1 MTVNIAKVQ
10 PQKRNKNRFNLYTE
24 EGFLISLSYETL
36 LKFHIR
42 EGGALEEEE
51 LEQVRAEDTVKYAK
65 EQAMQYVAYAPRSQ
79 RQVEQQLAKKGVD
92 EQSIAGAVE
101 TMKKYG
107 YIDDAAYV
115 QEFVR
120 SYAKR
125 MGAQAIRQ
133 KLMQNGVSGRV
144 VEENLSL
151 SDEAQLETACM
162 ILTKQAKK
170 YQKLGPQKA
179 KQRMYAMLARRG
191 FSGEVIRRAM
201 ARAGE
206 SLDE

>member
-1 MTVNIAKVQ
+1 M
-10 PQKRNKNRFNLYTE
+10 
-24 EGFLISLSYETL
+24 
-36 LKFHIR
+36 
-42 EGGALEEEE
+42 
-51 LEQVRAEDTVKYAK
+51 EQVRAEDTVKYAK

-151 SDEAQLETACM
+151 SDEAQLETACV
-162 ILTKQAKK
+162 ILAKQAKK
-170 YQKLGPQKA
+170 YQKLEPQKA

>member
-1 MTVNIAKVQ
+1 
-10 PQKRNKNRFNLYTE
+10 
-24 EGFLISLSYETL
+24 
-36 LKFHIR
+36 
-42 EGGALEEEE
+42 
-51 LEQVRAEDTVKYAK
+51 
-65 EQAMQYVAYAPRSQ
+65 MQYVAYAPRSQ

-170 YQKLGPQKA
+170 YQKLEPQKA